1 MNIHTNAVITNN
13 NSIFAEGLLELEE
26 IDNLLAE
33 IESATRIATLT
44 EIVKSA
50 QELGLFNSAIRDA
63 IKSKKAE
70 ISTTAT
76 AKEIDP
82 RRYGYTEGELYG
94 NGWQEEASD
103 EDAKKFCSVAREQG
117 ILSVNSD
124 AGSVFLRDIETYV
137 LSPAAQMR
145 LKAAEATEN
154 ASDVLPHVDDDFE

>member
-1 MNIHTNAVITNN
+1 MNIHTNAAVNN
-13 NSIFAEGLLELEE
+13 NNAIFAESLLEEEE
-26 IDNLLAE
+26 INNLLAE

-117 ILSVNSD
+117 ILSVNND
-124 AGSVFLRDIETYV
+124 AGSVFLKDIETYV